1 MFDALIG
8 GCGIVFT
15 PLNLLII
22 FFATTLGVIIGIAP
36 GIGPFM
42 AVVVLLP
49 FTFNI
54 PAESGMLALMSI
66 FVGGAMGG
74 GITSAI
80 LGIPGTPMATAT
92 VFDAYPMSKKGQAG
106 KAVGFVV
113 TGSFFGGVFSLVVCI
128 FTAPLLA
135 RVALAFGPPE
145 YAGLALMGLSAV
157 IALSQESVVKGIISL
172 LIGLFL
178 AAVGTDE
185 ATADLR
191 FTFGMMQLTKG
202 IDIVPVLL
210 GLFSIS
216 KVLEFMEERLMVI
229 QYDEKALI
237 PRYPSRKEIWKYK
250 GAYLRASVIGTIIG
264 AIPGVGSVQAAF
276 IAYAE
281 AKRVS
286 KHPELFGTGIPEGII
301 SCESADNAVSG
312 GALIPMLT
320 LGIPGD
326 AITAIVMATLFVHGL
341 TPGPQFF
348 QTQTVIITALYIGM
362 IISNFLMLFLG
373 MYGARLVMGMIAR
386 TKESVL
392 IPGVALISML
402 ATYCVSASLTDVWIM
417 WVFGVVGYFLVKVKI
432 PLSPIILAI
441 ILGPLFE
448 GSFRRS
454 LSISD
459 GDFTIFITRPYSALI
474 LTLTVLL
481 IVWPYLRKKPT

>member
-1 MFDALIG
+1 MLDALMG
-8 GCGIVFT
+8 GCAIVFT
-15 PLNLLII
+15 PMNLLII
-22 FFATTLGVIIGIAP
+22 IFATTLGVIIGIAP

-42 AVVVLLP
+42 AVVILLP
-49 FTFNI
+49 FTFHI
-54 PAESGMLALMSI
+54 PPESGMLALMSI

-106 KAVGFVV
+106 KAVGYVV
-113 TGSFFGGVFSLVVCI
+113 TGSFFGGVFSLAVCI
-128 FTAPLLA
+128 FTAPFLA
-135 RVALAFGPPE
+135 KVAVAFGPPE

-185 ATADLR
+185 STADLR
-191 FTFGMMQLTKG
+191 FTFGIMQLTKG

-216 KVLEFMEERLMVI
+216 KVLEFIEERVMII

-237 PRYPSRKEIWKYK
+237 PRYPSKEEILKYK
-250 GAYLRASVIGTIIG
+250 GAYLRASIIGTIIG

-281 AKRVS
+281 ARRVS

-348 QTQTVIITALYIGM
+348 QTQTRMITALYIGM
-362 IISNFLMLFLG
+362 IISNFLMLLLG

-392 IPGVALISML
+392 IPSVALISML

-417 WVFGVVGYFLVKVKI
+417 WVFGVVGYFLVKAKI
-432 PLSPIILAI
+432 PLSPIILSL

-454 LSISD
+454 LAISD
-459 GDFTIFITRPYSALI
+459 GDFTIFITRPYSAII
-474 LTLTVLL
+474 LAITVLL
-481 IVWPYLRKKPT
+481 VIWPYLRKNQP